1 MKKINVLKWIVDIL
15 WIFSMPLIV
24 LIIGFSIAILCIDL
38 GTLNIEVNTINFDQN
53 NLFSKVLFV
62 ISILNYVLIIAALYF
77 FRKVLNHFIR
87 VKIFEGTVI
96 TSFKKTGNLLIISG
110 LISLIV
116 SIIGTMYFKEKVS
129 ISFGLDQNVVII
141 CLGLFFL
148 ILSEIFKIAKSTK
161 QENDFTI

>member
-38 GTLNIEVNTINFDQN
+38 GTLNIAVNTINFDQN

>member
-15 WIFSMPLIV
+15 WIFSMPLIL
-24 LIIGFSIAILCIDL
+24 LIIGFSIAILFIDL
-38 GTLNIEVNTINFDQN
+38 GDLNMEVNTINFDQN
-53 NLFSKVLFV
+53 DLFSKVLFV

-96 TSFKKTGNLLIISG
+96 TSFKKAGNLLAVSGIIS
-110 LISLIV
+110 LTISMISKIYFEQKISL
-116 SIIGTMYFKEKVS
+116 E
-129 ISFGLDQNVVII
+129 FGLNQHIVII

-161 QENDFTI
+161 QENDLTI

>member
-1 MKKINVLKWIVDIL
+1 MKKINVLKWIVDVL
-15 WIFSMPLIV
+15 WIFSMPLIL
-24 LIIGFSIAILCIDL
+24 LIIGFSIAILFIDL
-38 GTLNIEVNTINFDQN
+38 GDLNMEVNTINFDQN
-53 NLFSKVLFV
+53 DLFSKVLFV

-96 TSFKKTGNLLIISG
+96 TSFKKAGNLLAVSGIIS
-110 LISLIV
+110 LTISMISKIYFEQKISL
-116 SIIGTMYFKEKVS
+116 E
-129 ISFGLDQNVVII
+129 FGLNQHIVII

-161 QENDFTI
+161 QENDLTI

>member
-1 MKKINVLKWIVDIL
+1 MKKINVLKWIVNVL
-15 WIFSMPLIV
+15 WIFSMPLIL
-24 LIIGFSIAILCIDL
+24 LIIGFSIAILFIDL
-38 GTLNIEVNTINFDQN
+38 GDLNIEVNTINFDQN

-62 ISILNYVLIIAALYF
+62 ISILNYLLIIAALYF

-129 ISFGLDQNVVII
+129 ISLGLDQNVVTI

-161 QENDFTI
+161 QENDLTI